1 MESDTG
7 QSSKKIRVAILD
19 DNQSIIDG
27 YLYRLNPAPEI
38 EVVGVAYFGVELESL
53 LAEHPADVV
62 LLDVYVPVAPDNPN
76 PYPILYAIPRLL
88 QTYTDLA
95 VLVISMI
102 TEGALIQ
109 AVMDAG
115 AIGYVLKDDRTA
127 VRQLDAIVRAVVN
140 GDIYLS
146 EKAQEQLR
154 QRQAVRMAPTLTP
167 QQRQALSLCL
177 SYPGVATSELARKLG
192 IAPSTVRSVLSNAY
206 VRLEVTRREAAVA
219 KARELGLITPYFQKS
234 PH

>member
-76 PYPILYAIPRLL
+76 PSRWPN
-88 QTYTDLA
+88 
-95 VLVISMI
+95 V
-102 TEGALIQ
+102 
-109 AVMDAG
+109 
-115 AIGYVLKDDRTA
+115 
-127 VRQLDAIVRAVVN
+127 
-140 GDIYLS
+140 
-146 EKAQEQLR
+146 
-154 QRQAVRMAPTLTP
+154 
-167 QQRQALSLCL
+167 
-177 SYPGVATSELARKLG
+177 
-192 IAPSTVRSVLSNAY
+192 
-206 VRLEVTRREAAVA
+206 
-219 KARELGLITPYFQKS
+219 
-234 PH
+234 